1 MYTLDVIWN
10 FTSNST
16 RCDTLISYLKH
27 YSAVGIFLAGCT
39 NKRGVLKY
47 ANVKRGAF
55 PRFAK
60 FPIFGQVSSRSLV
73 VCGV

>member
-1 MYTLDVIWN
+1 MYTLDVMWN

-16 RCDTLISYLKH
+16 RCDTLISYPKH
-27 YSAVGIFLAGCT
+27 CSAVGIFLAGCT

-55 PRFAK
+55 REISYFRTSFQP
-60 FPIFGQVSSRSLV
+60 
-73 VCGV
+73 